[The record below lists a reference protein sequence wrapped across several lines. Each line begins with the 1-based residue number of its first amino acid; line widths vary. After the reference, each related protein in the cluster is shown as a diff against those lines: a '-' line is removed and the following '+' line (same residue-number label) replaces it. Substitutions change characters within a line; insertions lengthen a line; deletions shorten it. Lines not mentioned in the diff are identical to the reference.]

1 MSAIILANQS
11 SAPDDAGSGKAQIYA
26 GDHGK
31 LFQQAGS
38 GAPVQAFLNKYST
51 GFATS
56 HGGVTVAA
64 GSTHTI
70 THNLSTTDVTVSVW
84 SGSDADGSS
93 EVMLVEAVQ
102 DSGGASWGAY
112 ITDVD
117 INSVVVQLSYDGRPM
132 TSVGA
137 GASGAFYHND
147 WAQSGV
153 TEYIKVV
160 VIG

>member
-84 SGSDADGSS
+84 TADDAAGSS
-93 EVMLVEAVQ
+93 SVTLVDAVQ
-102 DSGGASWGAY
+102 SEGGASWGAY

-132 TSVGA
+132 ANPAAA
-137 GASGAFYHND
+137 GALFHND
-147 WAQSGV
+147 WAQSSV

>member
-84 SGSDADGSS
+84 SAGTADVATGT
-93 EVMLVEAVQ
+93 LVEAVQ

-132 TSVGA
+132 ANPAAA
-137 GASGAFYHND
+137 GALFHND
-147 WAQSGV
+147 WAQSSV

>member
-84 SGSDADGSS
+84 SGSDPAHGHSAVVVD
-93 EVMLVEAVQ
+93 AVQ
-102 DSGGASWGAY
+102 DGGGASWGAY

-132 TSVGA
+132 ANVA
-137 GASGAFYHND
+137 AAGAFYHND
-147 WAQSGV
+147 WAQSGA